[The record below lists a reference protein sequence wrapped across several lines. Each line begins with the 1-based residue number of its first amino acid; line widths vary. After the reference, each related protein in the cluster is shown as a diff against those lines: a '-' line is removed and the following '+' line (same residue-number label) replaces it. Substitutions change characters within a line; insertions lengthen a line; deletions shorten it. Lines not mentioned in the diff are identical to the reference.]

1 MATIDGIANI
11 DAREIERRRE
21 RVRRAWNYL
30 PVDHLPIA
38 IFLELSDGHTLREIC
53 EDGQLQF
60 ELNYRAIDRLLR
72 VFPDDYLP
80 AARVW
85 PGYMTLAT
93 MFGLPVHWSDDP
105 NQAPGV
111 REHPITDMAQVYDLP
126 RPDPATAGLMPF
138 NLQWLRYYAG
148 HFPPE
153 VAIAGIDLGGP
164 MNMAKDLLDTD
175 LLYLAFYDEPEAF
188 HHLLS
193 LAADMQVGCCREIV
207 RAVGDLN
214 RMTCIDFDPTWAPEG
229 QKGFVSDDVCA
240 SFSPEIF
247 RDFSVPY
254 NNRIFREW
262 PGGRIHNCG
271 PNPSIGLYLDHTPP
285 INGLNCSFRHTRAD
299 LPRIK
304 EAFKGRGIVE
314 FMFDF
319 GESIEEIIT
328 GYEEIANTLAPDV
341 IGIPMLWFTEE
352 WSDEA
357 MLEAYHGLVR
367 IGERYAREMS
377 EPFRDAAELQRAAQ
391 KPWV

>member
-1 MATIDGIANI
+1 MPAIDGIAGI

-21 RVRRAWNYL
+21 RVRRAWAYQ
-30 PVDHLPIA
+30 PVDHLPVA
-38 IFLELSDGHTLREIC
+38 LFLEESGGHALREIC
-53 EDGQLQF
+53 EDGLLQF
-60 ELNYRAIDRLLR
+60 ELNRCAIDRMLR
-72 VFPDDYLP
+72 LFPDDYIP

-85 PGYMTLAT
+85 PGYMTIAT

-111 REHPITDMAQVYDLP
+111 RAHPITDMEQVYNLP
-126 RPDPATAGLMPF
+126 HPDPAADGLMPF
-138 NLQWLRYYAG
+138 NLRWLRYFAA

-164 MNMAKDLLDTD
+164 MNTAKDLLDTD

-193 LAADMQVGCCREIV
+193 LAADVQVGCCREIV
-207 RAVGDLN
+207 QAVGDLN
-214 RMTCIDFDPTWAPEG
+214 RLTCIDFDPAWAPEG
-229 QKGFVSDDVCA
+229 RKGFISDDVCA

-247 RDFSVPY
+247 RNFSVPY

-271 PNPSIGLYLDHTPP
+271 PNPAIDLYLDHDPS

-304 EAFKGRGIVE
+304 EAFKSRGIVE

-319 GESIEEIIT
+319 GETVEEIIA
-328 GYEEIANTLAPDV
+328 GYEEIADALSPDV
-341 IGIPMLWFTEE
+341 VGIPMLWFTEE
-352 WSDEA
+352 WTDEA
-357 MLEAYHGLVR
+357 MLEVYNGLVEV
-367 IGERYAREMS
+367 GERYAREM
-377 EPFRDAAELQRAAQ
+377 RWAE
-391 KPWV
+391 